1 MGWRLTDLFS
11 TSDSSSAT
19 SHSQQTASH
28 VSSSSSATHVSS
40 TPSAVPPSAAAPAVP
55 GAAIAAPTSRAASET
70 AYRAAGHRYGVAPGG
85 NSHMS
90 RLDAAAAAAAAAPL
104 ATAPG
109 ATPAVI
115 VLAPPQ
121 RPSSSAIS
129 PLPPSAFAPFAR
141 GGSPA
146 AVPPLARPDASPSA
160 TPPSDAA
167 GDTFFSP
174 RDSFSSA
181 HGFSARESSSPFSH
195 HSLDSAHPSSRVSS
209 GAVLQFVYAIAV
221 VDRDELWNYP
231 GVPPLLI
238 LFALSP
244 PPSTFSPAL
253 PPTIPRAVLP
263 RLSPPL
269 PLHPHQIAYT
279 QLVVRRALGF
289 AQGFLLVTFEST
301 QKSPRYKG
309 FLLLVLCSNAQT
321 PAPFPTTPSRALPL
335 FPHSTSCRIAYTML
349 VVRRA
354 LGFARGFPLL
364 ILFAHVAALLLATWM
379 GVWTFGVSGIMA
391 QDQAKLERWW
401 ILLLFA
407 MSIFWTAAVVCNM
420 VHVVTAGVMSAWF
433 AASSAEQ
440 NASSAAAG
448 EGASAAE
455 EGRGGAAVPPQQ
467 FQLAPGRITL
477 EATWHALIG
486 LGSICY
492 GSLFSPPI
500 HVIRWMIRG
509 VRSWCIGNEC
519 FFFIINLAFNF
530 IEALTRAFNAF
541 GFVTVSA
548 SPCEA
553 PQNIANECFFLIFNL
568 AFNFIEA
575 LTRAF
580 NAFGFVTVSASPCE
594 APQYIANECFFLI
607 FNLAFNFIEALT
619 RAFNA
624 FGFVTVSASPCE
636 APQNIANECFF
647 LIFNLAFNFIE
658 ALTRAFNAFGF
669 VTVSASP
676 CEAPQN
682 IANECFFLI
691 FNLAF
696 NFIESLTRAFNA
708 FGFVTVSS
716 SPCEAP
722 QNIADECFF
731 LIFNL
736 AFNFIEALTRAFNA
750 FGFVTVSASPCE
762 APQNIANE
770 CFFLIFNLAFNFI
783 EALTRAFNAFGFV
796 TLAMYGRSFNRSSV
810 DAWELFQSTGVEAVI
825 AYDLSGAV
833 LLMAV
838 MLAAMVAGT
847 AAGVWGWYV
856 AQELVVVIGAMGI
869 VTGAAMAG
877 VVLSVVEGAVTA
889 TYVTAAEDP
898 TLIGCVDAEFAAQLL
913 DTLHQRL
920 QHRSGKP
927 LPPSLASDGLVGG
940 VPAT

>member
-11 TSDSSSAT
+11 TSDSSSSAT
-19 SHSQQTASH
+19 SRSQQTASH
-28 VSSSSSATHVSS
+28 VSSSPSATHVSS
-40 TPSAVPPSAAAPAVP
+40 TPSAVPSAVAPP
-55 GAAIAAPTSRAASET
+55 GAAVPAPTSRAAPG
-70 AYRAAGHRYGVAPGG
+70 AASQPAEHRYGIAFGG
-85 NSHMS
+85 SSHMS

-121 RPSSSAIS
+121 RPSPSAIS
-129 PLPPSAFAPFAR
+129 PLPPSAFPPSAR
-141 GGSPA
+141 GGGLA

-160 TPPSDAA
+160 TPLSDAA
-167 GDTFFSP
+167 VDTFFSP

-209 GAVLQFVYAIAV
+209 GLRAGRSLPSLDPSIRKPRRPHDLLFLVLFLACLVGTGYASVRIGCSRWTIPPPSSSNSSSSGGANSGTQINHSTKEFWPVLMVAAAVALAAGTVLLQLLFFYTNMAIKVVVHVLTTYIAVVSVFCFWDKEYFWGIFFAIGAVLQFVYAIAVVDSIIVFCFWDKEYFWGIFFAIGAVLQFVYAIAV
-221 VDRDELWNYP
+221 VDRIAYTMLVVRTAL
-231 GVPPLLI
+231 GFARGFPLLI
-238 LFALSP
+238 LLAPSLNLS
-244 PPSTFSPAL
+244 SPA
-253 PPTIPRAVLP
+253 
-263 RLSPPL
+263 
-269 PLHPHQIAYT
+269 PLHPPPPPPTPMQNRIH
-279 QLVVRRALGF
+279 RAGGETSLGIRS
-289 AQGFLLVTFEST
+289 GFP
-301 QKSPRYKG
+301 PRDP
-309 FLLLVLCSNAQT
+309 LWPLQN
-321 PAPFPTTPSRALPL
+321 PAPFPAPSSSP
-335 FPHSTSCRIAYTML
+335 PHHPIRIAYTML

-420 VHVVTAGVMSAWF
+420 VHVVTAGVMSSWF

-448 EGASAAE
+448 EAASASE

-467 FQLAPGRITL
+467 FQLAPGRVTL

-500 HVIRWMIRG
+500 RVIRWMIRG
-509 VRSWCIGNEC
+509 VRAWCIANEC

-541 GFVTVSA
+541 GFVT
-548 SPCEA
+548 
-553 PQNIANECFFLIFNL
+553 L
-568 AFNFIEA
+568 A
-575 LTRAF
+575 T
-580 NAFGFVTVSASPCE
+580 
-594 APQYIANECFFLI
+594 
-607 FNLAFNFIEALT
+607 
-619 RAFNA
+619 
-624 FGFVTVSASPCE
+624 
-636 APQNIANECFF
+636 
-647 LIFNLAFNFIE
+647 
-658 ALTRAFNAFGF
+658 
-669 VTVSASP
+669 
-676 CEAPQN
+676 
-682 IANECFFLI
+682 
-691 FNLAF
+691 
-696 NFIESLTRAFNA
+696 
-708 FGFVTVSS
+708 
-716 SPCEAP
+716 
-722 QNIADECFF
+722 
-731 LIFNL
+731 
-736 AFNFIEALTRAFNA
+736 
-750 FGFVTVSASPCE
+750 
-762 APQNIANE
+762 
-770 CFFLIFNLAFNFI
+770 
-783 EALTRAFNAFGFV
+783 
-796 TLAMYGRSFNRSSV
+796 YGNSFNRSSV
-810 DAWELFQSTGVEAVI
+810 EAWELFQSTGVEAVI

-847 AAGVWGWYV
+847 AAGVWGWFV
-856 AQELVVVIGAMGI
+856 AQELVVVVGAMGI

>member
-11 TSDSSSAT
+11 TSDSSSSAT
-19 SHSQQTASH
+19 SRSQQTASH
-28 VSSSSSATHVSS
+28 VSSSSSAAHVSS
-40 TPSAVPPSAAAPAVP
+40 TPSAVPSAAAPAAP
-55 GAAIAAPTSRAASET
+55 AGAVAAPASRDASET
-70 AYRAAGHRYGVAPGG
+70 ASRAAGHRYGVALGG

-109 ATPAVI
+109 ATPAGI

-121 RPSSSAIS
+121 RPYSSAIS

-141 GGSPA
+141 GGGPA
-146 AVPPLARPDASPSA
+146 GAPPLARPDASPSA

-195 HSLDSAHPSSRVSS
+195 HSLDSVHPSSRVSS
-209 GAVLQFVYAIAV
+209 GLRAGRSLPSLDPSIRKPRRPHDLLFLVLFVACLVGTGYASVRIGCSRWTIPPPSNSSSNSGGANSGAQIDHSTKEFWPVLMVAAAVALAAGTVLLQLLFFYTNMAIKVVVHVLTTYIAVVSVFCFWDKEYFWGIFFAIGAVLQFVYAIAV
-221 VDRDELWNYP
+221 VD
-231 GVPPLLI
+231 
-238 LFALSP
+238 
-244 PPSTFSPAL
+244 
-253 PPTIPRAVLP
+253 
-263 RLSPPL
+263 
-269 PLHPHQIAYT
+269 
-279 QLVVRRALGF
+279 
-289 AQGFLLVTFEST
+289 
-301 QKSPRYKG
+301 
-309 FLLLVLCSNAQT
+309 
-321 PAPFPTTPSRALPL
+321 
-335 FPHSTSCRIAYTML
+335 RIAYTML

-440 NASSAAAG
+440 NPSSAAAG
-448 EGASAAE
+448 ESVSAAE
-455 EGRGGAAVPPQQ
+455 EGRGGVAVPPQQ
-467 FQLAPGRITL
+467 FQLAPGRVTL

-509 VRSWCIGNEC
+509 VRAWCIGNEC
-519 FFFIINLAFNF
+519 FFFII
-530 IEALTRAFNAF
+530 
-541 GFVTVSA
+541 
-548 SPCEA
+548 
-553 PQNIANECFFLIFNL
+553 
-568 AFNFIEA
+568 
-575 LTRAF
+575 
-580 NAFGFVTVSASPCE
+580 
-594 APQYIANECFFLI
+594 
-607 FNLAFNFIEALT
+607 
-619 RAFNA
+619 
-624 FGFVTVSASPCE
+624 
-636 APQNIANECFF
+636 
-647 LIFNLAFNFIE
+647 
-658 ALTRAFNAFGF
+658 
-669 VTVSASP
+669 
-676 CEAPQN
+676 
-682 IANECFFLI
+682 
-691 FNLAF
+691 
-696 NFIESLTRAFNA
+696 
-708 FGFVTVSS
+708 
-716 SPCEAP
+716 
-722 QNIADECFF
+722 
-731 LIFNL
+731 
-736 AFNFIEALTRAFNA
+736 
-750 FGFVTVSASPCE
+750 
-762 APQNIANE
+762 
-770 CFFLIFNLAFNFI
+770 NLAFNFI

-847 AAGVWGWYV
+847 AAGVWGWFV